1 MTAHVAG
8 VPFEELL
15 VPLLSSGGVLALAVR
30 SALRAPRRR
39 ARRGEADTAED
50 VAVVAGD

>member
-15 VPLLSSGGVLALAVR
+15 VPLLSSGGVLVLAAR

-39 ARRGEADTAED
+39 GRRNEPGAAED
-50 VAVVAGD
+50 VAVAAGD